1 MDIVALNTAIKE
13 NTLNNNL
20 LIFQYK
26 DNDFLCQQYMRAIA
40 QIKNKT
46 INYINDVNVLLSDY
60 NDLFF
65 ELEEDNVLN
74 VLNVDELT
82 YNAGDLRDSTDT
94 IVITKK
100 VSVSYL
106 SEYTIV
112 FPELEDWH
120 IADYAYSI
128 AEGVSIKDLDWIISI
143 CNKDINRIDLELARF
158 SIFKENER
166 KHLFNLFY
174 NDGIYDDLTNFNTFN
189 FTNAIIQRDKKAI
202 REIYPKL
209 KNIDINDF
217 GLITLLYNNFRNI
230 IGVQLSRNATPES
243 LGLSPKQFNALKYY
257 SINHYSADEL
267 VRAFTLIGELDRK
280 IKSGEF
286 SSEFVVDYI
295 LTQIV

>member
-46 INYINDVNVLLSDY
+46 INYVSDVDVLLSDY

-65 ELEEDNVLN
+65 ELEEDNMLN

-100 VSVSYL
+100 VSLSYL
-106 SEYTIV
+106 SDYTIV

-120 IADYAYSI
+120 ITDYAYSI
-128 AEGVSIKDLDWIISI
+128 AEGVSTKDLDWIISI

-174 NDGIYDDLTNFNTFN
+174 NDGVYDDLTNFNTFN

-202 REIYPKL
+202 KEIYPKL
-209 KNIDINDF
+209 KNIDLNCF
-217 GLITLLYNNFRNI
+217 GLNPRLSGVAFLDNCTAMIFLKLLYSSVINPKSFKSMF
-230 IGVQLSRNATPES
+230 LSF
-243 LGLSPKQFNALKYY
+243 G
-257 SINHYSADEL
+257 
-267 VRAFTLIGELDRK
+267 
-280 IKSGEF
+280 
-286 SSEFVVDYI
+286 
-295 LTQIV
+295 